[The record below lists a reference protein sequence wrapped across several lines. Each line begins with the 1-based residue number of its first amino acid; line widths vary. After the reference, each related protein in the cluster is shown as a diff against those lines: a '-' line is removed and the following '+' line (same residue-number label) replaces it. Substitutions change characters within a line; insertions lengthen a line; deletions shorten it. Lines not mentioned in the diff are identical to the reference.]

1 MNKTKILTSL
11 SALAAVFV
19 FNVGAFA
26 GTATPTCDPNDY
38 SIDFSK
44 DASISSEWQ
53 TSCGAQPY
61 VLNCQYGAT
70 GATECVLPAASCV
83 KREGFTL
90 KAWDIYDTTDIS
102 GTADETVSAGAV
114 VPNAFLG
121 EYGDETKFYAKANF
135 TAHVFALQFD
145 CAASGNVA
153 ASAVTGAAESISGN
167 DSVDL
172 NTKCQ
177 VPGYTTTW
185 VLKRDGSTVTG
196 AGLTDGVFTPAK
208 LGLTPSQIASG
219 GPFIAMASYSPK
231 TYNITIKGNG
241 GTDLALKYTNPV
253 SKTDKPVWKNSGG
266 TTVTTATVATRTG
279 YTLRAVTGT
288 AVSDVAKD
296 ASTSIA
302 SNIKVAIASSGSSN
316 TAPLPD
322 LGVITTAQT
331 WNAAWAKS
339 CVDSESATC
348 SLAITPATGV
358 VTYTNACK
366 DGFNTLK

>member
-44 DASISSEWQ
+44 DTSISSEWQ
-53 TSCGAQPY
+53 SSCGAQPY
-61 VLNCQYGAT
+61 VLDCQYGAN
-70 GATECVLPAASCV
+70 GATKCVLPAESCV

-90 KAWDIYDTTDIS
+90 RAWDIYDTTDIS

-114 VPNAFLG
+114 VPNAFLA
-121 EYGDETKFYAKANF
+121 EYGDETTFYAKANF
-135 TAHVFALQFD
+135 TAHVFTLEFN
-145 CAASGNVA
+145 CTASGNVV
-153 ASAVTGAAESISGN
+153 ASAVTGTAESISGS
-167 DSVDL
+167 DSVNL

-185 VLKRDGSTVTG
+185 DITRDGSAITSG
-196 AGLTDGVFTPAK
+196 AVTDGVFTPAK
-208 LGLTPSQIASG
+208 LGLKPSDIASG
-219 GPFIAMASYSPK
+219 GSFVARATYVPK
-231 TYNITIKGNG
+231 TYNVTIKGNG
-241 GTDLALKYTNPV
+241 GTDLVLKYTNPT
-253 SKTDKPVWKNSGG
+253 SKTANPVWKNSGG
-266 TTVTTATVATRTG
+266 TAVTTASLEARTG
-279 YTLRAVTGT
+279 YTLRAVTGI
-288 AVSDVAKD
+288 AVADVSAD
-296 ASTSIA
+296 ATTSIA
-302 SNIKVAIASSGSSN
+302 SNIKVAIASSGSST
-316 TAPLPD
+316 TAALPD
-322 LGVITTAQT
+322 LGVITEAQT

-339 CVDSESATC
+339 CVESESATC
-348 SLAITPATGV
+348 SLAITPATGA